1 MRLTPWWTGAVP
13 AGAILAAVALGPG
26 AVVPAGTAGPAGGNS
41 LPVAGATAQDDD
53 DDDPG
58 LGPPA
63 VYTELREAA
72 PKAAGRIAAGARLQI
87 DRFELEFDGGDL
99 FLLPPIDSRDTV
111 AIYQGRGTFHAYPP
125 DGVELQQLQKLIE
138 ADRIEEEFERFI
150 VWFTGDLGERL
161 RALAD
166 ISASGGD
173 AGRAADLLDD
183 RREKLREDRLLNP
196 DARVAANLW
205 RASREPPLPDAER
218 DFVFLE
224 IDGREHDWFTVEIEP
239 LDPEEVGV
247 TRYDGG
253 HRMVDVW
260 MGAHA
265 VDDFDA
271 AAVTPTLG
279 RFPRDPEADGPFD
292 PDAGRDDDD
301 DWTAADYGLSPRVL
315 EPDDEPWQ
323 PRVSISRA
331 DVDLAIER
339 NGDVEASVALV
350 VEPLVDLATL
360 RVLVSPLAEVTD
372 VRWRTTLPDG
382 VDDVNA
388 AALLEPGGAAG
399 AAAATAGGVA
409 ATAGG
414 GDDPDRDD
422 PPEPDKPAPLLG
434 ESIHF
439 VQEKHD
445 RRLNPDLYEPRL
457 VILLPRAVAAGERF
471 ILEIAYEGELIERL
485 RDASGYYLKD
495 SVYWIPRHPDNRRR
509 SFHLTFRTP
518 ERYRIASGGVLADE
532 RVEDD
537 TRIMRWITAQTVRN
551 TMSFHMGRFEID
563 EVPADA
569 LAEEGID
576 LPSIAVYA
584 DRHHVGFAPGNREK
598 TIEDLIGS
606 IRTYTDYFG
615 PYPFESLLVTETRE
629 YGGQAFPGL
638 VLLTFQAFGTLHTGE
653 QELFRSHEVAHQWWG
668 AGVDWES
675 YRDQWI
681 SEGFAHYS
689 AALYALMGLED
700 EDQFL
705 EMIDA
710 WRLDVLGIPSVG
722 QGLGLKRYGF
732 LPQVIQRSDA
742 HESGP
747 LVVGFRLR
755 TTDTPADYRLIA
767 YEKGAFILHM
777 LRMLLLDPET
787 GDDERFRA
795 LMRRFTDDHI
805 GGVANTRRFEAA
817 VTEAFGE
824 PMDWFFDQWVYG
836 VDVPEYRPDLD
847 VVDAR
852 RIPAAGAAGA
862 GDGGRDDPAARELLD
877 AALRDAP
884 FVLRGTVRQEEVPAG
899 FRMPVPIRVTFDDR
913 PPILR
918 RIWIDQPEVAVE
930 IPLPAEPDEVEFN
943 WHHGVLARV
952 R

>member
-1 MRLTPWWTGAVP
+1 MRLTPWRTGAL
-13 AGAILAAVALGPG
+13 LAVVALGS
-26 AVVPAGTAGPAGGNS
+26 GG
-41 LPVAGATAQDDD
+41 GATAQAGAPAADD
-53 DDDPG
+53 DDDPS
-58 LGPPA
+58 LGPPP
-63 VYTELREAA
+63 VYTELREAELE
-72 PKAAGRIAAGARLQI
+72 PAGRIPAGARLQV
-87 DRFELEFDGGDL
+87 DRFELAFDGGDL
-99 FLLPPIDSRDTV
+99 FLLPPIDGRDTL

-150 VWFTGDLGERL
+150 VWFTGDLGARL

-166 ISASGGD
+166 AGAPAGNV
-173 AGRAADLLDD
+173 GRAADLLED
-183 RREKLREDRLLNP
+183 RREDLREDRLLNP
-196 DARVAANLW
+196 DARVARSLW
-205 RASREPPLPDAER
+205 RAAVEPPLPDDER
-218 DFVFLE
+218 AFVFFE

-239 LDPEEVGV
+239 HDPEEVGV

-271 AAVTPTLG
+271 AAVGPTIG
-279 RFPRDPEADGPFD
+279 RFPRDPEAEGPFD
-292 PDAGRDDDD
+292 PDAERDDDD

-315 EPDDEPWQ
+315 APDDDPWH
-323 PRVSISRA
+323 PRVKVPRT

-339 NGDVEASVALV
+339 NGDVKATVALV

-360 RVLVSPLAEVTD
+360 RVRVSPFADVTD
-372 VRWRTTLPDG
+372 VRWRTTLPE
-382 VDDVNA
+382 DVEDA
-388 AALLEPGGAAG
+388 HAVTLLDSAGSGSTGGEDPD
-399 AAAATAGGVA
+399 
-409 ATAGG
+409 GG
-414 GDDPDRDD
+414 G
-422 PPEPDKPAPLLG
+422 PPEPDEPAPLLG
-434 ESIHF
+434 EPIHF

-445 RRLNPDLYEPRL
+445 RRMNEDLYEPNL
-457 VILLPRAVAAGERF
+457 VVLLPRAVAAGERF

-485 RDASGYYLKD
+485 RDSMGYVLKD

-518 ERYRIASGGVLADE
+518 ERYRIASGGLLADE

-537 TRIMRWITAQTVRN
+537 TRIMRWITTPPVRN

-569 LAEEGID
+569 LASEGID
-576 LPSIAVYA
+576 LPTISVYA
-584 DRHHVGFAPGNREK
+584 DRHHLGFAPGNREK
-598 TIEDLIGS
+598 TLEDLVGS

-615 PYPFESLLVTETRE
+615 PYPFDSLLVTETRE
-629 YGGQAFPGL
+629 YGAQAFPGL
-638 VLLTFQAFGTLHTGE
+638 VLLTFQAFGSLHTGE

-681 SEGFAHYS
+681 SEGFAHYA
-689 AALYALMGLED
+689 AALYALEGLDE

-732 LPQVIQRSDA
+732 LPQIIQRSDA

-747 LVVGFRLR
+747 LVAGIRLR
-755 TTDTPADYRLIA
+755 TTDTPADYRLIV

-777 LRMLLLDPET
+777 LRMLLMDLET
-787 GDDERFRA
+787 GGDERFRA
-795 LMRRFTDDHI
+795 MMRRFMSDHV
-805 GGVANTRRFEAA
+805 GGVASTRSFEAA
-817 VTEAFGE
+817 VNEAFGE

-836 VDVPEYRPDLD
+836 IDVPEYHPDLD

-852 RIPAAGAAGA
+852 RAAAEAARAGGATRG
-862 GDGGRDDPAARELLD
+862 DPAASELRD

-899 FRMPVPIRVTFDDR
+899 FRMPVPIRVTFEDR
-913 PPILR
+913 PPLLR
-918 RIWIDQPEVAVE
+918 RIWIDQPEVTVE
-930 IPLPAEPDEVEFN
+930 IPLPAEPDDVEFN

>member
-1 MRLTPWWTGAVP
+1 MRLTPWGSVP
-13 AGAILAAVALGPG
+13 VLVLAALAFILG
-26 AVVPAGTAGPAGGNS
+26 AGTTPQ
-41 LPVAGATAQDDD
+41 AGATASDD
-53 DDDPG
+53 DDDPS
-58 LGPPA
+58 LGPPP
-63 VYTELREAA
+63 VYTELREAELE
-72 PKAAGRIAAGARLQI
+72 PAGRIPAGARLQV

-99 FLLPPIDSRDTV
+99 FLVPPIDGRDTV
-111 AIYQGRGTFHAYPP
+111 AVYQGRGTFHAYPP
-125 DGVELQQLQKLIE
+125 DGVELQQLRKLID

-150 VWFTGDLGERL
+150 VWFTGDLGARL

-166 ISASGGD
+166 GGAPAGN
-173 AGRAADLLDD
+173 AGRADDLLED
-183 RREKLREDRLLNP
+183 RREDLREDRLLNP
-196 DARVAANLW
+196 DARVARSLW
-205 RASREPPLPDAER
+205 RASVEPPLPDDER
-218 DFVFLE
+218 SFVFFE

-239 LDPEEVGV
+239 HDPEEVGI

-265 VDDFDA
+265 VDNFDA
-271 AAVTPTLG
+271 AEVGPTIG
-279 RFPRDPEADGPFD
+279 RFPRDPEAEGPFD
-292 PDAGRDDDD
+292 PAAERDDDD

-315 EPDDEPWQ
+315 VPDDDPWQ
-323 PRVSISRA
+323 PRVRA
-331 DVDLAIER
+331 PRTDVDLAIEG
-339 NGDVEASVALV
+339 NGDVEATVALV

-360 RVLVSPLAEVTD
+360 RVRVSPFADVTD
-372 VRWRTTLPDG
+372 VRWRTTLPEG
-382 VDDVNA
+382 VDDAHAV
-388 AALLEPGGAAG
+388 ALLDPGAIAGGAGTEAG
-399 AAAATAGGVA
+399 AAATAA
-409 ATAGG
+409 EST
-414 GDDPDRDD
+414 GDEDSGDIEPPGPDT
-422 PPEPDKPAPLLG
+422 PAPLLG
-434 ESIHF
+434 EPIHF

-445 RRLNPDLYEPRL
+445 RRMNEDLYEPSL
-457 VILLPRAVAAGERF
+457 VVLLPRAVAAGERF

-485 RDASGYYLKD
+485 RDSMGYVLKD

-509 SFHLTFRTP
+509 SFRLTFRTP
-518 ERYRIASGGVLADE
+518 ERYRIASGGLLAEE

-537 TRIMRWITAQTVRN
+537 TRIMRWITAPPVRN

-563 EVPADA
+563 EVPADT
-569 LAEEGID
+569 LASEGID
-576 LPSIAVYA
+576 LPAISVYA
-584 DRHHVGFAPGNREK
+584 DRQHLGFAPGNREK
-598 TIEDLIGS
+598 TLEDLVGS

-615 PYPFESLLVTETRE
+615 PYPFDSLLVTETRE
-629 YGGQAFPGL
+629 YGAQAFPGL
-638 VLLTFQAFGTLHTGE
+638 VLLTFQAFGSLHTGE

-681 SEGFAHYS
+681 SEGFAHYA
-689 AALYALMGLED
+689 AALYALEGLDD

-747 LVVGFRLR
+747 LVAGIRLR
-755 TTDTPADYRLIA
+755 TTDTPADYRLIV

-777 LRMLLLDPET
+777 LRMLLMDLET

-795 LMRRFTDDHI
+795 MMRRFTSDHV
-805 GGVANTRRFEAA
+805 GGVASTRSFEAA
-817 VTEAFGE
+817 VNEAFGE

-852 RIPAAGAAGA
+852 RAAADAARAGSAARRGAARG
-862 GDGGRDDPAARELLD
+862 DPAARELRD

-884 FVLRGTVRQEEVPAG
+884 FVLRGTVRQEDVPAG
-899 FRMPVPIRVTFDDR
+899 FRMPVPIRVTFEDR
-913 PPILR
+913 PPLVR
-918 RIWIDQPEVAVE
+918 RIWIDQPEVTVE

-943 WHHGVLARV
+943 WLHGVLARV